1 MNVQVTKLDWKTL
14 INAIDRMDPDA
25 FASFLTE
32 DAIFRF
38 GNAEPVKGMRNVREN
53 VAGFFSSIK
62 SLKHEVLGV
71 WEKDNVITLQGEVT
85 YIRKDDRVVMV
96 PFVNL
101 LKMKGTLIHE
111 YLVYVDASQLFA

>member
-1 MNVQVTKLDWKTL
+1 MSFQVTKLDWKAL
-14 INAIDRMDPDA
+14 LNSIDRMDHDA

-32 DAIFRF
+32 DAVFRF
-38 GNAEPVKGMRNVREN
+38 ANAEPVKGKKIVREY

-71 WEKDNVITLQGEVT
+71 WEKDNVITIQGEVK
-85 YIRKDDRVVMV
+85 YIRKDDRAVKV

-101 LKMKGTLIHE
+101 FKMKGTLIHE
-111 YLVYVDASQLFA
+111 YLIYVDASQLFA

>member
-85 YIRKDDRVVMV
+85 YIRKDDRAVIV

>member
-1 MNVQVTKLDWKTL
+1 MNVQVTRLDWKTL

-85 YIRKDDRVVMV
+85 YIRKDDRAVIV

>member
-1 MNVQVTKLDWKTL
+1 MSFQVTKLDWKGL
-14 INAIDRMDPDA
+14 LNSIDRMDAEA

-38 GNAEPVKGMRNVREN
+38 GNAEPVKGMRNAREN

-85 YIRKDDRVVMV
+85 YIRKDDRAVMV

-101 LKMKGTLIHE
+101 LKMKGTLVHE

>member
-1 MNVQVTKLDWKTL
+1 MNIQVTKLDWKAL
-14 INAIDRMDPDA
+14 LNAIDRMDPDA

-32 DAIFRF
+32 DAVFRF
-38 GNAEPVKGMRNVREN
+38 ANAEPVKGRANVREN

-62 SLKHEVLGV
+62 SLNHEALGA

-85 YIRKDDRVVMV
+85 YVRKDDRAVKV

-101 LKMKGTLIHE
+101 FKMKGTLIRE
-111 YLVYVDASQLFA
+111 YLIYVDASQLFA